1 MLVELNYAL
10 FSLLLVAYSLWRYLK
25 QRKGYLLYFT
35 LGFTF
40 LASSTTLQMLNAI
53 ARSYGIYLNVALL
66 RLLELG
72 GLALFAGFTI
82 CVMIALRK
90 SISSL
95 E

>member
-1 MLVELNYAL
+1 MLIELNYAL

-25 QRKGYLLYFT
+25 QRERGLLYFT

-40 LASSTTLQMLNAI
+40 LALSATLQVLNAI
-53 ARSYGIYLNVALL
+53 ARGYGIYLSVALL

-82 CVMIALRK
+82 FAIIALKRHRPP
-90 SISSL
+90 SS
-95 E
+95 